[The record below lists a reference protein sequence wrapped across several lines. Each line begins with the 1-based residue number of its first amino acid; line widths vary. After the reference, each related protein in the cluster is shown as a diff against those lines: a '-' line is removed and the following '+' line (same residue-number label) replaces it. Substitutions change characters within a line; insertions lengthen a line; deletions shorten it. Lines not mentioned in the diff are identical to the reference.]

1 MRFLKHFFA
10 ALAGLMA
17 AVGAINY
24 LIDPFDLW
32 SAPLIAGV
40 NTAKSVGNV
49 VYVKPLQVEMRDP
62 GTVLLGSSRVQVG
75 LDPDDFPAAEH
86 VYNFGVGAVKASEM
100 RAFAEH
106 VFANTR
112 ASKLVLGLDFF
123 SFNDTPKPAGLSPVR
138 QAVLGPAALWRA
150 APVLLFSQAALE
162 RSRHTVADS
171 RKKSVGDNRS
181 NGFLVLRVDAKRD
194 PGSLFMAEVARFVR
208 DDYTYGDFRS
218 FDRSI
223 EDYRAL
229 LAEAR
234 AKGITVVSYISPV
247 HAVFAEAV
255 ERMGLWPTYK
265 AWERRLVEVSEAAGV
280 PLWDFS
286 GYNEFTTT
294 PLKDGLK
301 THFDGSHFRPEIGR
315 LVIARLYGAADPAG
329 FGVRLGPE
337 TIEAHLAE
345 IETARTRY
353 REDRADDVAA
363 VAATVAAARQPPHET
378 GPLSAGEH
386 RQ

>member
-1 MRFLKHFFA
+1 MRFIRHFFA
-10 ALAGLMA
+10 GVAGLMA
-17 AVGAINY
+17 VVGAINY

-49 VYVKPLQVEMRDP
+49 VFVKPLQVEMRDP

-75 LDPDDFPAAEH
+75 LDPDDFPPGER
-86 VYNFGVGAVKASEM
+86 VYNFGVGAAKVTEI
-100 RAFAEH
+100 RAYAEH
-106 VFANTR
+106 VFATTR
-112 ASKLVLGLDFF
+112 ATKLVIGLDFF
-123 SFNDTPKPAGLSPVR
+123 SFNDTPKPEGLNSFR
-138 QAVLGPAALWRA
+138 EAVLGRAAVWRA

-171 RKKSVGDNRS
+171 RKRRAGDNHS
-181 NGFLVLRVDAKRD
+181 NGFLEFRVGQARD
-194 PGSLFMAEVARFVR
+194 PASIFLAELARFVR
-208 DDYTYGDFRS
+208 SEFAFGDFRS
-218 FDRSI
+218 FDRSM

-229 LAEAR
+229 LQEAR
-234 AKGITVVSYISPV
+234 AKGVAVVSYISPE
-247 HAVFAEAV
+247 HAVFPEAI

-265 AWERRLVEVSEAAGV
+265 AWERRLVEVSEELDV

-294 PLKDGLK
+294 PLKDGLR

-315 LVIARLYGAADPAG
+315 LIIARLYGSAEPAA
-329 FGVRLGPE
+329 FGVRLSRENIG
-337 TIEAHLAE
+337 THLE
-345 IETARTRY
+345 RIETARGRY
-353 REDRADDVAA
+353 REDRADDAAA
-363 VAATVAAARQPPHET
+363 VAATVAAGRQRPHET
-378 GPLSAGEH
+378 GATSAGEE